1 MSSQY
6 LKQSYKMI
14 DDLNNEVKKS
24 LKDHNSKIKK
34 KIVREKTILLKQICD
49 DHNLNFDEEFVK
61 YITNKKTKKNNKNLE
76 DLPKNKPNDETV
88 NENINNEKI
97 LSKIIINKLE
107 YWKDDSSQILYD
119 SDTFK
124 EVGSYKNN
132 KLYLN
137 SNL

>member
-1 MSSQY
+1 
-6 LKQSYKMI
+6 MI

-107 YWKDDSSQILYD
+107 YWKDDSSQILYE

>member
-34 KIVREKTILLKQICD
+34 KIVSEKTILLKQICD

-107 YWKDDSSQILYD
+107 YWKDDSSQILYE

>member
-34 KIVREKTILLKQICD
+34 KIVSEKTILLKQICD

-76 DLPKNKPNDETV
+76 DLPKNKPNDETI

-107 YWKDDSSQILYD
+107 YWKDDSSQILYE

>member
-34 KIVREKTILLKQICD
+34 KIVSEKTILLKQICD

>member
-1 MSSQY
+1 
-6 LKQSYKMI
+6 MI
-14 DDLNNEVKKS
+14 DDLNNEIKRS

-34 KIVREKTILLKQICD
+34 KIVSEKTILLKQICD

-61 YITNKKTKKNNKNLE
+61 YITNKKTKKSNKNLE
-76 DLPKNKPNDETV
+76 DLPENKPNNETV

-107 YWKDDSSQILYD
+107 FWKDDSSPILYD
-119 SDTFK
+119 SKTFK
-124 EVGSYKNN
+124 EVGSYKNK